1 MVAMLLVIS
10 GDMSRHIRVASLLDM
25 ALWSTGS
32 YRRADGDEGRIVL
45 EVNAT
50 CSEFEGHRLL
60 TAAWSPCIHYSLQH
74 SVLHCRQGYNFNAE
88 NTEGVGFPGL
98 SGGLWEEGVSQAVGS
113 S

>member
-32 YRRADGDEGRIVL
+32 YRSADGDEGRYCPRSQCHMLRI
-45 EVNAT
+45 
-50 CSEFEGHRLL
+50 GGDRLL